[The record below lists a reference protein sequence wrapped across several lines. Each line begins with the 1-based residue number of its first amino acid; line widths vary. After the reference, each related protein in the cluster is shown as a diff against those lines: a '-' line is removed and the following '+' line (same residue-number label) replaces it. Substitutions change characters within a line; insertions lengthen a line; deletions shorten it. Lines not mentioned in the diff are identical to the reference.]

1 MLRVRFLSLL
11 VLAGVATAS
20 ASSYGEPQYRLRF
33 ATIAPEGT
41 GWAREVKAFAREIE
55 TASNGRLSVHAYLG
69 GIAGDDMEMGRR
81 MSRDQLDGA
90 LSAGMLC
97 QEVAP
102 AFAVFRIPGLVQDRS
117 EEAYVQTRIFPTLRE
132 QARAHGMVLLTTGS
146 LGTDV
151 VLSRVPIDSM
161 ETLRRLKLWQWD
173 LDRTSVAFTRAM
185 GLHPV
190 ALPVT
195 EAGKA
200 YEDGQTEGFIAV
212 PSAVFGFQWFSRQ
225 VYMSQVPFAPLHG
238 CALMTTTAYDRLP
251 PELRAVIE
259 TASVKFGLRIGET
272 TRAQDEELL
281 GGLFARQGVR
291 SVPVSPM
298 LRAQFLDA
306 AHAARDKL
314 GTQLVP
320 TELLMQVQSFLAD
333 YRSVHH

>member
-1 MLRVRFLSLL
+1 VRFLSSL
-11 VLAGVATAS
+11 VLASIVAGSS
-20 ASSYGEPQYRLRF
+20 AGHAEPQYRLRF

-41 GWAREVKAFAREIE
+41 GWAREVKAFTREIE
-55 TASNGRLSVHAYLG
+55 QNAGGRIDIHVYLG
-69 GIAGDDMEMGRR
+69 GIAGDDMEMGQR
-81 MSRDQLDGA
+81 MRRDQLDGA

-97 QEVAP
+97 QEIAP
-102 AFAVFRIPGLVQDRS
+102 AFAVFRVPGLVQDRN
-117 EEAYVQTRIFPTLRE
+117 EESYVQTRLFPTLRE

-151 VLSRVPIDSM
+151 ILSRVPIDSM
-161 ETLRRLKLWQWD
+161 ETLQRLKLWQWD
-173 LDRTSVAFTRAM
+173 LDRTAVAFSRAM
-185 GLHPV
+185 GMHPV
-190 ALPVT
+190 PLPVT
-195 EAGKA
+195 DAGKA
-200 YEDGQTEGFIAV
+200 YETGQTEGFIAV

-225 VYMSQVPFAPLHG
+225 VYMSQLPFAPLHG
-238 CALMTTTAYDRLP
+238 CAVMTTAAFDRLP
-251 PELRAVIE
+251 ADLREIIE

-281 GGLFARQGVR
+281 GGLFAKQGVR
-291 SVPVSPM
+291 SVPVSPL

-320 TELLMQVQSFLAD
+320 NELLMQVQSFLAD